1 MKSKQGRFWA
11 LLLMTRVIST
21 ALVLCFSR
29 TDQLLSFVEQGKK
42 RVVDGDALKVTGGVG
57 TILVRRQQEEEV
69 ADRGQTGE
77 SKGLPGGR

>member
-1 MKSKQGRFWA
+1 MGAFADDKSYQHSPCFGFFSNRSAFVFW
-11 LLLMTRVIST
+11 
-21 ALVLCFSR
+21 R
-29 TDQLLSFVEQGKK
+29 TGQ